1 MIEAVVFDIGNVLV
15 EWHPERVYDPVVGPE
30 MREHLFHVVGLDAM
44 NAAVDAGAPFAP
56 SVEALAARHPLHGP
70 HIRLWHDRWADM
82 FSPEI
87 AHSSRLLRALRAR
100 GVPVMALSNFGRETF
115 AMAERMYPVLTEFD
129 RRYVSGHIG
138 VIKPDPRIYEIV
150 ETDTGLAPG
159 GLFFIDDRADN
170 VAAAA
175 ARGWQVHHFTGPG
188 GLAARLV
195 AEGLLSEEEA
205 RP

>member
-1 MIEAVVFDIGNVLV
+1 
-15 EWHPERVYDPVVGPE
+15 
-30 MREHLFHVVGLDAM
+30 
-44 NAAVDAGAPFAP
+44 
-56 SVEALAARHPLHGP
+56 
-70 HIRLWHDRWADM
+70 M

-129 RRYVSGHIG
+129 RRYVSGHLG

-150 ETDTGLAPG
+150 EADTGLAPG

-175 ARGWQVHHFTGPG
+175 ARGWQVHHFTGAG

>member
-15 EWHPERVYDPVVGPE
+15 EWHPERVYDAVVGPAL
-30 MREHLFHVVGLDAM
+30 RDHLFHVVGLDAM
-44 NAAVDAGAPFAP
+44 NAAVDAGAPFAA
-56 SVEALAARHPLHGP
+56 SVEALAARHPEHAP

-82 FSPEI
+82 FAPEI
-87 AHSSRLLRALRAR
+87 PLSAHLLRALRAR
-100 GVPVMALSNFGRETF
+100 GVPVLALSNFGRETF

-129 RRYVSGHIG
+129 RRYVSGHLG

-150 ETDTGLAPG
+150 EQDAGVAPG

-170 VAAAA
+170 IAAAA
-175 ARGWQVHHFTGPG
+175 ARGWQVHHFTGPEA
-188 GLAARLV
+188 LAARLV
-195 AEGLLSEEEA
+195 AEGILSAEEA